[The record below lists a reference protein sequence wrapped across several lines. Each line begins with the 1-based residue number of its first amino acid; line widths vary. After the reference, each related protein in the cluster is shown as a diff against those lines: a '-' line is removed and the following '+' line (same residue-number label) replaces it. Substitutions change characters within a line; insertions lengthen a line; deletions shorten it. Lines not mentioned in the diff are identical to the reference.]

1 MTLMYAPYAEA
12 CVYKNGD
19 NTVILQGQPMTEYLN
34 KFDVG
39 AQHTCYHPVGNVNK
53 ITFTAP
59 PRSDG
64 LLLSFT
70 MLLPFVLLCLF
81 AAVLHLHKP
90 KPAIETMVKRTEKL
104 IERHDRKTKK
114 LNEDNLK
121 EIATLKGKIEREQ
134 EKRLQVG
141 GRMEA
146 E

>member
-1 MTLMYAPYAEA
+1 MYAPYGEA

-90 KPAIETMVKRTEKL
+90 KPAIETMVRNMRMY
-104 IERHDRKTKK
+104 ISRKNFKVA
-114 LNEDNLK
+114 LL
-121 EIATLKGKIEREQ
+121 
-134 EKRLQVG
+134 V
-141 GRMEA
+141 
-146 E
+146 